1 MPSNLPQDPVSQF
14 KFLETRVRMP
24 FLIRRG
30 MLSVGFCSKDCH
42 TPTKGFASMTLEKR
56 RRLQSIGGKKAH
68 QIGKAHKWTREEAR
82 FAGRLS
88 QFIQG
93 HTKDI

>member
-1 MPSNLPQDPVSQF
+1 MFGV
-14 KFLETRVRMP
+14 RVIFP
-24 FLIRRG
+24 HSGL
-30 MLSVGFCSKDCH
+30 
-42 TPTKGFASMTLEKR
+42 
-56 RRLQSIGGKKAH
+56 GKKAH